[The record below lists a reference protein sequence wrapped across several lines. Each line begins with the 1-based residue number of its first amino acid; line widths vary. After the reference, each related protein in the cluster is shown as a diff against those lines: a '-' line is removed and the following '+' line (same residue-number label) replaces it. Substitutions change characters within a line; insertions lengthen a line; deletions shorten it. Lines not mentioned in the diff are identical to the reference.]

1 VNTVKTVITVRSLS
15 AALAFALALA
25 LTLALQPSTVPS
37 LSAQAQEG
45 PRGADAVRARYTKY
59 EYRIPMRDGIKL
71 FTAVYIP
78 KDAAPDKTYPLLLSR
93 TPYSVG
99 PYGVDHYPPRVGPS
113 EAAMKEGFIFV
124 NQDVRGR
131 FMSEGTFVDLRPHIP
146 KKATPTTVDESTD
159 TYDTIDWLVKNVPD
173 NNGKAGVYGIS
184 YPGFYAAM
192 ALPDAHPALKAVSP
206 QAPVADCY
214 MGDDCYHGGA
224 FMMPHNFGF
233 FLFFKPQP
241 EPTTKFPERTD
252 LGTLDGYKFFLDIG
266 TLPNLVRKFKPQTKE
281 FLNDILAHE
290 TYDAYWQARNVRPH
304 LTRITPAVLTVGGW
318 FDAEDLAGALGVY
331 KAIEKQNPANT
342 SNQLVMGPWRH
353 GGWSRGAGSSLGDI
367 TFGQDTAPF
376 YQEQIELPFFKF
388 HLKGGDAPK
397 LPEAYVF
404 ETGRNQW
411 RTFDTWPPAQTKTL
425 AFYLSARG
433 ALSATAPTDA
443 RDAFD
448 EYVSDPSKPVP
459 FVEELTTDMPAT
471 YMVADQ
477 RFVSRRPD
485 VLVYQTP
492 PLEDDLP
499 VAGPITATLHVS
511 TTGTDADFVVKVI
524 DVYPDDYPLL
534 PEEQRNNA
542 TRSRM
547 GGYQQLVRGEP
558 FRGKFRRSFEKP
570 EPFVPGQPTQ
580 VEFTMPD
587 VLHTFRRGHRLMVQV
602 QSSWF
607 PLVNMNPQTFGKIS
621 EATEAAFQKA
631 TQRVWRTSASPSAI
645 RLSVL
650 GPETGPRP
658 APAKST
664 APN

>member
-1 VNTVKTVITVRSLS
+1 
-15 AALAFALALA
+15 
-25 LTLALQPSTVPS
+25 
-37 LSAQAQEG
+37 
-45 PRGADAVRARYTKY
+45 
-59 EYRIPMRDGIKL
+59 
-71 FTAVYIP
+71 
-78 KDAAPDKTYPLLLSR
+78 
-93 TPYSVG
+93 
-99 PYGVDHYPPRVGPS
+99 
-113 EAAMKEGFIFV
+113 MKEGFIFV

-146 KKATPTTVDESTD
+146 KKPTPTTVDESSD

-241 EPTTKFPERTD
+241 ERTTKFPDPLD
-252 LGTLDGYKFFLDIG
+252 LGTLDGYKFFLEIG
-266 TLPNLVRKFKPQTKE
+266 TLPNLLRKFKPESKE
-281 FLNDILAHE
+281 FINDILAHE
-290 TYDAYWQARNVRPH
+290 TYDEYWQARNVRPH
-304 LTRITPAVLTVGGW
+304 LTKITPAVLTVGGW
-318 FDAEDLAGALGVY
+318 FDAEDLSGALGVY
-331 KAIEKQNPANT
+331 KAIEKQNPAST

-353 GGWSRGAGSSLGDI
+353 GGWAGTAGSSLGSV
-367 TFGQDTAPF
+367 TFGQETSPF
-376 YQEQIELPFFKF
+376 YQEKIELPFFKF
-388 HLKGGDAPK
+388 HLKGGDSPK

-411 RTFDTWPPAQTKTL
+411 RTFEAWPPPNTRPMS
-425 AFYLSARG
+425 FYLSARG
-433 ALSATAPTDA
+433 ALSTNAPTEP

-448 EYVSDPSKPVP
+448 EYVSDPAKPVP

-477 RFVSRRPD
+477 RFASRRAD

-492 PLEDDLP
+492 PLEEDL
-499 VAGPITATLHVS
+499 VIAGPITASLQVS

-524 DVYPDDYPLL
+524 DVYPDDYPLQAD
-534 PEEQRNNA
+534 EQRTGA
-542 TRSRM
+542 TLSKM

-570 EPFVPGQPTQ
+570 EPFVPGQVTP
-580 VEFTMPD
+580 VEFTLPD

-650 GPETGPRP
+650 APEPGPRP
-658 APAKST
+658 APAKTT
-664 APN
+664 APNAAAAAPPAS